1 MDFSSDALFTSRFQ
15 HSRLDKFARFASFF
29 LFVVRIL
36 VLSELKKFDN
46 FFFVNTNLRLRLLLM
61 SIPQFE
67 LKKSNI
73 SSDAEVK
80 IQQRGFILFKCCRV
94 RLKAWGKL
102 NAWISKCDL
111 FLFLN
116 LNSSFTLEVWLFFE
130 FSVTK
135 VSCNSVVWALPY
147 RTPADGRKKYPRH
160 YNGTF
165 ASCMA

>member
-1 MDFSSDALFTSRFQ
+1 MR
-15 HSRLDKFARFASFF
+15 
-29 LFVVRIL
+29 
-36 VLSELKKFDN
+36 ELAN
-46 FFFVNTNLRLRLLLM
+46 VT
-61 SIPQFE
+61 
-67 LKKSNI
+67 
-73 SSDAEVK
+73 
-80 IQQRGFILFKCCRV
+80 C
-94 RLKAWGKL
+94 
-102 NAWISKCDL
+102 

-116 LNSSFTLEVWLFFE
+116 LNSSFTLEVSLFFE